1 MRTWK
6 DLEVKQKI
14 DKSGLPIPEIAFA
27 AGLETW
33 NLRNYINGNARWP
46 VGARERVL
54 DTLEKME
61 QPGKYSDLKE
71 FILDMGFDADSSLS
85 LYQQHEK
92 VSNVVFILF
101 KQRRLKLADAKQIL
115 TALVEN
121 A

>member
-1 MRTWK
+1 MIG
-6 DLEVKQKI
+6 DFEVKNAVK
-14 DKSGLPIPEIAFA
+14 KSGIPIAELAFLT
-27 AGLETW
+27 GTEVW
-33 NLRNYINGNARWP
+33 NLRNYLSGACRWP
-46 VGARERVL
+46 VGLRERVL

-61 QPGKYSDLKE
+61 QPGKYESLSE
-71 FILDMGFDADSSLS
+71 FIIDLGLKADSSLS

-92 VSNVVFILF
+92 VSNVVFSLF